1 MTKELRGSVR
11 TMCHQIENV
20 NEETDYDREPKRNY
34 GVEKNNWKEK
44 FTRRAQHQIWNGRR
58 KNYKTIT

>member
-20 NEETDYDREPKRNY
+20 NEEIDYDREPKRNY
-34 GVEKNNWKEK
+34 GVEKNN
-44 FTRRAQHQIWNGRR
+44 
-58 KNYKTIT
+58 

>member
-34 GVEKNNWKEK
+34 GVEKNN
-44 FTRRAQHQIWNGRR
+44 
-58 KNYKTIT
+58 